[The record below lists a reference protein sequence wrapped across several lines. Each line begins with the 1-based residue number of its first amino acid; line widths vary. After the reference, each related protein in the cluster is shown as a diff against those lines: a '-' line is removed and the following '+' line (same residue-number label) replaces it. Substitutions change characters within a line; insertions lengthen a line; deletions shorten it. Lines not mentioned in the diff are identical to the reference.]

1 MPNRPSLRP
10 MTLDD
15 HAPVLELMQATPGVS
30 VREADSREATARYL
44 ARNPGLS
51 FVAEAQGRIVGC
63 LMAGHDGRRGSLQ
76 HLLVVP
82 EYRRQG
88 IATSLVERCLDALER
103 EGIFKSNIDIYR
115 TNTAG
120 LAFWERLGWVQRQDT
135 HRYFR
140 IRGDRPNA

>member
-1 MPNRPSLRP
+1 MA
-10 MTLDD
+10 LDD
-15 HAPVLELMQATPGVS
+15 HAPVLALMQATPGVS

-82 EYRRQG
+82 EHRRQG
-88 IATSLVERCLDALER
+88 IAKALVEHCLDALER

-115 TNTAG
+115 TNAVG
-120 LAFWERLGWVQRQDT
+120 LAFWERMGWVRRQDT
-135 HRYFR
+135 HRYFH